1 MERNTQ
7 ILKKGAI
14 ALGFLNNIV
23 DRFWANSRPV
33 QKKEEPPKKKDIV
46 VGAGKDNDNTLQSF
60 DNTNFTFN
68 GELADYDYVSIL
80 RNKQDNIVSL
90 YQLSDYYTDADAIV
104 HGIIKHVFVP
114 FSTCSEWFLTG
125 SKEKTYELFEAQYK
139 RMRLR
144 EKIQSIFLELWKYNN
159 VCCYL
164 HNGDLITLPVHQ
176 WRIGNT
182 MFNGTPIVEFNCQDI
197 INNIKMKSYS
207 IDEKY
212 VKDSEQD
219 TILKGYPEE
228 IQKAVKNNYQY
239 AQLNP
244 DYTFVLQGSKEG
256 WMRYAIPF
264 IAAALPAL
272 AKKELISSYEDAML
286 NIGKRSFVH
295 VKYGESDKMKDILP
309 DLAQLT
315 QIRKIFQS
323 AMSGTPLAVTNH
335 LAKAEVIQADLD
347 DLFQWD
353 KYREVNND
361 ILAAGGVSGVMVTG
375 VSEDGSTFASAQV
388 SIENAEARINAAR
401 DEFCEMMNKINE
413 RLTEF
418 IPGTYNMKEIPEFHF
433 QPLTIEG
440 KKALR
445 EKCVELWEKGVV
457 STRKMM
463 ETNGYSI
470 EVESKLRD
478 QESKDKMDEILAP
491 RETLITDTSNE
502 GAGRKELDNSERKS
516 DPDAA
521 QRGKQPKN
529 SNPEGSMEE

>member
-1 MERNTQ
+1 MGLFDWFRRTETP
-7 ILKKGAI
+7 A
-14 ALGFLNNIV
+14 AT
-23 DRFWANSRPV
+23 P
-33 QKKEEPPKKKDIV
+33 PPKKENIV
-46 VGAGKDNDNTLQSF
+46 VGAGGAAHEGDITLQTF
-60 DNTNFTFN
+60 DNTNFTFS

-80 RNKQDNIVSL
+80 RNKQDNITSL
-90 YQLSDYYTDADAIV
+90 YQLSDYYTDADPIV

-114 FSTCSEWFLTG
+114 FCICSDWFLTG
-125 SKEKTYELFEAQYK
+125 SKEKTYELFYEQYK

-144 EKIQSIFLELWKYNN
+144 EKMQGIFLELWKYNN

-164 HNGDLITLPVHQ
+164 KDGDLITLPVHK
-176 WRIGNT
+176 WRIGNLT
-182 MFNGTPIVEFNCQDI
+182 FNGTPIVEYDCQEI
-197 INNIKMKSYS
+197 LNMIQPKSYS
-207 IDEKY
+207 IDEKFLT
-212 VKDSEQD
+212 DSDKE

-228 IQKAVKNNYQY
+228 IQEAVNSNKQY

-286 NIGKRSFVH
+286 NVGRRSFIH
-295 VKYGESDKMKDILP
+295 VKYGDTDKQKDILP
-309 DLAQLT
+309 DLAQLN
-315 QIRKIFQS
+315 QVKRIFQS
-323 AMSGTPLAVTNH
+323 AMSGTNPIAVTNH
-335 LAKAEVIQADLD
+335 LATATPIQFDLD
-347 DLFQWD
+347 DLFQWN
-353 KYREVNND
+353 KYRDVNND

-418 IPGTYNMKEIPEFHF
+418 IQGTYNLKEIPQFHF

-457 STRKMM
+457 STRTMM
-463 ETNGYSI
+463 DTNGYSI
-470 EVESKLRD
+470 EIESMKREEEAS
-478 QESKDKMDEILAP
+478 QGYDEMLAP
-491 RETLITDTSNE
+491 REMVAAGSGGATSE
-502 GAGRKELDNSERKS
+502 SSSGTEKKKRGRPKKDDSDRKS
-516 DPDAA
+516 DPSKSETG
-521 QRGKQPKN
+521 RQPKP
-529 SNPEGSMEE
+529 SNKEGSEPQDDTG

>member
-1 MERNTQ
+1 M
-7 ILKKGAI
+7 
-14 ALGFLNNIV
+14 GFL
-23 DRFWANSRPV
+23 DRFRRPTTPV
-33 QKKEEPPKKKDIV
+33 AEPPPKKQQTIV
-46 VGAGKDNDNTLQSF
+46 VGAGNENDTTLQTF

-68 GELADYDYVSIL
+68 GELADYDYTSIL
-80 RNKQDNIVSL
+80 RNKQDNITSL
-90 YQLSDYYTDADAIV
+90 YQLADYYTDADAIV

-114 FSTCSEWFLTG
+114 FSICSGWFLTG
-125 SKEKTYELFEAQYK
+125 SKEKTYELFYEQYK

-144 EKIQSIFLELWKYNN
+144 EKMQGIFLELWKYNN

-164 HNGDLITLPVHQ
+164 KEGDLITLPVHK
-176 WRIGNT
+176 WRIGNMT
-182 MFNGTPIVEFNCQDI
+182 FNGTPIVEYDCQDI
-197 INNIKMKSYS
+197 LNMIQPKSYS
-207 IDEKY
+207 IDEKFLT
-212 VKDSEQD
+212 DSDKE

-228 IQKAVKNNYQY
+228 IQEAVTSNKQY

-244 DYTFVLQGSKEG
+244 DYTFVLQGSKES

-295 VKYGESDKMKDILP
+295 VKYGESDKTKDILP
-309 DLAQLT
+309 DLAQLN
-315 QIRKIFQS
+315 QVRRIFQS

-335 LAKAEVIQADLD
+335 LATAQVIQADLD
-347 DLFQWD
+347 DLFQWN
-353 KYREVNND
+353 KYRDVNND

-418 IPGTYNMKEIPEFHF
+418 IQGTYNLKEIPQFHF

-457 STRKMM
+457 STRTMM
-463 ETNGYSI
+463 DTNGYSI
-470 EVESKLRD
+470 EMESKAREDEASQGYDDILVPRD
-478 QESKDKMDEILAP
+478 SMNASAENSSDSSNSSGKKGRPTKDD
-491 RETLITDTSNE
+491 
-502 GAGRKELDNSERKS
+502 SERKS
-516 DPDAA
+516 DPEKSETG
-521 QRGKQPKN
+521 RQPKP
-529 SNPEGSMEE
+529 SKPEGSEKQEE

>member
-1 MERNTQ
+1 M
-7 ILKKGAI
+7 
-14 ALGFLNNIV
+14 GFF
-23 DRFWANSRPV
+23 DRFRRANTMTATP
-33 QKKEEPPKKKDIV
+33 PPKTQNIV
-46 VGAGKDNDNTLQSF
+46 VGAGKDEDKILQTF
-60 DNTNFTFN
+60 DNTNFTFS
-68 GELADYDYVSIL
+68 GELSDYDYVSIL
-80 RNKQDNIVSL
+80 RNKQDNITSL

-114 FSTCSEWFLTG
+114 FSTCSDWYLTG
-125 SKEKTYELFEAQYK
+125 SKEKTYDLFYEQYK

-164 HNGDLITLPVHQ
+164 KDGDLITLPVHK
-176 WRIGNT
+176 WRIGNVA
-182 MFNGTPIVEFNCQDI
+182 FNGTPIVEYNCQDI
-197 INNIKMKSYS
+197 INSVRPKSYS
-207 IDEKY
+207 IDEKF
-212 VKDSEQD
+212 VKDSEQKI
-219 TILKGYPEE
+219 ILEGYPEE
-228 IQKAVKNNYQY
+228 IQDAVKANRQY

-295 VKYGESDKMKDILP
+295 VTYGESNKTNDILP
-309 DLAQLT
+309 DLTQLN
-315 QIRKIFQS
+315 QVRRIFQS

-335 LAKAEVIQADLD
+335 LAEAKTIQFDMD

-353 KYREVNND
+353 KYRNVNND

-418 IPGTYNMKEIPEFHF
+418 MPGTYNLKDIPQFHF

-457 STRKMM
+457 STRTMM
-463 ETNGYSI
+463 DTNGYSI
-470 EVESKLRD
+470 EMESKKREEEAS
-478 QESKDKMDEILAP
+478 QGYNETLAP
-491 RETLITDTSNE
+491 RETITATPENNTTTE
-502 GAGRKELDNSERKS
+502 NTTEKKKRGRPKKSDSDRKS
-516 DPDAA
+516 DPSKSDTGRA
-521 QRGKQPKN
+521 PKP
-529 SNPEGSMEE
+529 SRPEGSEEQEDTG

>member
-1 MERNTQ
+1 M
-7 ILKKGAI
+7 
-14 ALGFLNNIV
+14 GFF
-23 DRFWANSRPV
+23 DRFRRTTTPV
-33 QKKEEPPKKKDIV
+33 AEPTQKKENIV
-46 VGAGKDNDNTLQSF
+46 VGANSDDTKLQSF
-60 DNTNFTFN
+60 DNTNFTFS
-68 GELADYDYVSIL
+68 GELSDYDYVTIL
-80 RNKQDNIVSL
+80 RNKQDNIKSL

-114 FSTCSEWFLTG
+114 FSTCSEWYLTG
-125 SKEKTYELFEAQYK
+125 SKQKTYSLFEQQYK
-139 RMRLR
+139 VMRLR
-144 EKIQSIFLELWKYNN
+144 EKIQGIFLELWKYNN

-164 HNGDLITLPVHQ
+164 YNGDLITLPVHK
-176 WRIGNT
+176 WRIGNVT
-182 MFNGTPIVEFNCQDI
+182 FNGTPIVEYDCQDI
-197 INNIKMKSYS
+197 INNINQKSYS
-207 IDEKY
+207 IDEKFI
-212 VKDSEQD
+212 KDSD
-219 TILKGYPEE
+219 TKIILQGYPEE
-228 IQKAVKNNYQY
+228 IQEAVLAREQY

-244 DYTFVLQGSKEG
+244 EYTFVLQGSKEG

-295 VKYGESDKMKDILP
+295 VQYGESNKTQDILP

-315 QIRKIFQS
+315 QVRKIFQS
-323 AMSGTPLAVTNH
+323 AMSGVPLAVTNH
-335 LAKAEVIQADLD
+335 LAQAHVIQADMD
-347 DLFQWD
+347 DLFQWN
-353 KYREVNND
+353 KYRDVNND

-401 DEFCEMMNKINE
+401 EEFCEMMTKINE
-413 RLTEF
+413 KLIEF
-418 IPGTYNMKEIPEFHF
+418 IPGTYNLKETPVFHF

-470 EVESKLRD
+470 EVESQVRQ
-478 QESKDKMDEILAP
+478 QEAKDGIDKILAP
-491 RETLITDTSNE
+491 RETLQANTGNNE
-502 GAGRKELDNSERKS
+502 AGRPQMDNDERNS

-521 QRGKQPKN
+521 QRGRQPKP
-529 SNPEGSMEE
+529 SNPEGSEQNSS